1 MLTRLLVYVAY
12 LLKTSSRYQS
22 SKHFFY
28 NLLENPNNRLK
39 SYFDVFM
46 IGLVIL
52 SVFLL
57 IYEVGSKP
65 GELDLW
71 YEHTIVSLFII
82 EYLLR
87 LWLYSDNHKIII
99 DYYEQTRY
107 LNIPFRFRHIARL
120 LITKKLE
127 YITSP
132 LAIIDML
139 AILPSY
145 RELRVLRVFVIFRL
159 AKLFR
164 YFNSIKLFADI
175 LSSRRFELYT
185 LAIFLGFLIFIGSTA
200 IYVFEN
206 TNNGGHI
213 NNLFEAFYLS
223 IVTLATVGYGDIA
236 PQTTSGRLVA
246 MVLIFF
252 GLVFIA
258 FFTSIIVAAFN
269 EKMQDMREDRT
280 YAELNR
286 YKNFIIICG
295 FGRIGQHI
303 ATQLEKNQ
311 QHFVIIDVNE
321 TTIAQA
327 RRLGYLVIQADASS
341 NAVLTN
347 AGINQGAS
355 AVLCTTGD
363 DVVNVYITLTSRHL
377 NPHIRI
383 ISRANNQENI
393 KKLYQA
399 GASNVMQ
406 PFEVAGMMVA
416 EYIGQPVAFEALFGI
431 LRQEKD
437 LVMDTLCVFGGCMID
452 GKHIGNVN
460 FEQKKLLLIGVI
472 SSNPVH
478 SNHKNSYQVS
488 DQHFYFNPE
497 AHFRLHEGDLLV
509 LLGKTLS
516 IDYFRD
522 QIAKSRLQPHLPKGR
537 KS

>member
-1 MLTRLLVYVAY
+1 MLTRLLVYFAY
-12 LLKTSSRYQS
+12 TLKTSSRYQQT
-22 SKHFFY
+22 KLFFY
-28 NLLENPNNRLK
+28 NLLENEHNRLK

-57 IYEVGSKP
+57 IYEVGNKP

-71 YEHTIVSLFII
+71 YEHGIVSLFII

-87 LWLYSDNHKIII
+87 FWLCSDNHKIII
-99 DYYEQTRY
+99 EYYEKTRY
-107 LNIPFRFRHIARL
+107 LNIPFRFSHIIRL
-120 LITKKLE
+120 LSAKKLE

-132 LAIIDML
+132 LAIIDLL

-145 RELRVLRVFVIFRL
+145 RELRVLRIFVIFRL

-200 IYVFEN
+200 IFVFEN
-206 TNNGGHI
+206 TANGGTI

-223 IVTLATVGYGDIA
+223 VVTLATVGYGDIS
-236 PQTTSGRLVA
+236 PHTTSGRLAA

-295 FGRIGQHI
+295 FGRIGEHI
-303 ATQLEKNQ
+303 AAQLEKNK
-311 QHFVIIDVNE
+311 QHFVVIDTSNAAIE
-321 TTIAQA
+321 KA
-327 RRLGYLVIQADASS
+327 RRLGYLAIQANASS
-341 NAVLTN
+341 NGVLKN
-347 AGINQGAS
+347 AGINRGAS
-355 AVLCTTGD
+355 AVLCITGD

-377 NPHIRI
+377 NPDIKI
-383 ISRANNQENI
+383 ISRANSQDNV

-399 GASNVMQ
+399 GASSVIQ
-406 PFEVAGMMVA
+406 PFEIAGMVVA
-416 EYIGQPVAFEALFGI
+416 EYIGQPVAFEALFGM
-431 LRQEKD
+431 LRQEKE
-437 LVMDTLCVFGGCMID
+437 LVMDTLCVYSGCAID
-452 GKHIGNVN
+452 GKSIADVN
-460 FEQKKLLLIGVI
+460 FEQKKLMLIGVI
-472 SSNPVH
+472 SANAAH
-478 SNHKNSYQVS
+478 SKHKNSYQVKN
-488 DQHFYFNPE
+488 QHFYFNPE
-497 AHFRLHEGDLLV
+497 PHFVLRNGDLLV
-509 LLGKTLS
+509 LLGKTVS

-522 QIAKSRLQPHLPKGR
+522 QIARSRLQNGFPQRR
-537 KS
+537 KL